1 MGTPF
6 TPFLARRLAPRCHPP
21 AGGPR
26 CLILLG
32 PPWRRPFR
40 KPDKRDKPPSKSPAL
55 YPEPPRDNQRGRER
69 PHGFFGALPF
79 PRSRCGPPLAAH
91 QQVPHARL
99 RLLTV
104 TRQLSARSNR
114 ALGDNLSYSRPP
126 GQLACTCKTLCAGI
140 PASNRTHALLAHWP
154 PRPASACMPDA
165 LPSSSSPTTCTCKS
179 RALAITA
186 RMHYSCTGPPGQQ
199 ARACQMSCPPSL
211 QLDKPRLK
219 TPTYHAQRHPKPAR
233 ASTCNF
239 SLSPLLSQQPG
250 LQGYTAPSPSHP
262 PSCEPTPPLLTPP
275 RTAETARLNESP
287 RSHPLP
293 GLQGDTAAHPSPG
306 QPRPPQAST
315 ADKLHQPYLP

>member
-21 AGGPR
+21 AGAPR
-26 CLILLG
+26 CPYLHG

-126 GQLACTCKTLCAGI
+126 GQLACTCKTSCAGI
-140 PASNRTHALLAHWP
+140 PASNRTHAVTAHMHSPRPGP
-154 PRPASACMPDA
+154 PRPASACMTTHAPCTYPFRAQA
-165 LPSSSSPTTCTCKS
+165 LRPPRAHVRGPCVGTPASRPAHARCHVPSLQLDTPCLKS
-179 RALAITA
+179 RALASPASTA
-186 RMHYSCTGPPGQQ
+186 HMHSPCPGPPGHQ
-199 ARACQMSCPPSL
+199 ARTCHMPGP
-211 QLDKPRLK
+211 
-219 TPTYHAQRHPKPAR
+219 R
-233 ASTCNF
+233 AS
-239 SLSPLLSQQPG
+239 SS
-250 LQGYTAPSPSHP
+250 
-262 PSCEPTPPLLTPP
+262 
-275 RTAETARLNESP
+275 
-287 RSHPLP
+287 
-293 GLQGDTAAHPSPG
+293 
-306 QPRPPQAST
+306 ASR
-315 ADKLHQPYLP
+315 A